1 VESLKTGRPSSGADG
16 RSPLAARLLRTF
28 PAVDSLRRYS
38 PSEARADLLSG
49 VTVAAVAVPQAM
61 AYAMVAG
68 VPAEYGLYT
77 AIVMTAVGAIFDSSR
92 QLINGPTN
100 AISIAVLS
108 VIASVDGQDAKIQAA
123 VLLAFLV
130 GSIQL
135 GITLLRLGD
144 MTRYIS
150 HSVIVGF
157 TAGAGSLL
165 VLDQFKNLLGLRAM
179 GDVHDHFLVRFWLTL
194 VDGGGVHAETAAVGL
209 GTIALVIALRW
220 AKERTGFRLFP
231 ELLLVVATMAALVA
245 WLGLDQRGVKVI
257 GEIPA
262 TLPGF
267 RPPALHAAAVRDFA
281 TGALAIAVL
290 GLLEAIAMAKA
301 IAAQTRQKLD
311 MNQQCLSEGLANFT
325 GSFFQC
331 IPGSGSLTRSAIN
344 QQAGAATQWSGVVS
358 AFAVASIMLLFAP
371 YARFIPRA
379 ALAGILVVS
388 AWKMVDR
395 RALLYHVR
403 TTRFDAAIVGATAF
417 AALAISIEFCVLIGV
432 FMSFVLA
439 VPRAGRMLLTQFVL
453 TPDGGIHER
462 LPEDLVCPR
471 ILVFGLEGEMF
482 FGATAALETH
492 FAAIEEAVGPDTRV
506 VVLRVKRARSPDAVG
521 MTLLGAFLER
531 LGARGVHALLCGVRP
546 DFHDRLKRS
555 GLAERLGDRIF
566 LEQPVR
572 QTSTQLAIRRA
583 YELLDE
589 PCPTCPRRDTA
600 ARRQDL
606 YYAI

>member
-1 VESLKTGRPSSGADG
+1 MDTSIA
-16 RSPLAARLLRTF
+16 RSPVMDGISRLV
-28 PAVDSLRRYS
+28 PALGSLRSYAAHD
-38 PSEARADLLSG
+38 ARADALAGL
-49 VTVAAVAVPQAM
+49 TVAAVAVPQAM
-61 AYAMVAG
+61 AYAMAAG
-68 VPAEYGLYT
+68 LPAEHGLYT
-77 AIVMTAVGAIFDSSR
+77 AIVMTGVGALFASSR

-108 VIASVDGQDAKIQAA
+108 VIAAVEGQDAKIQAA

-135 GITLLRLGD
+135 GVTLLRLGD
-144 MTRYIS
+144 LSRYIS

-165 VLDQFKNLLGLRAM
+165 VLDQVKNLLGLRAR
-179 GDVHDHFLVRFWLTL
+179 GGAHDHFLERFWLTL
-194 VDGGGVHAETAAVGL
+194 ADGGGVHAETAAIGL
-209 GTIALVIALRW
+209 GTIALVVALGW
-220 AKERTGFRLFP
+220 GKERIGFRLLP
-231 ELLLVVATMAALVA
+231 ELLLVVAAMAGLVG
-245 WLGLDQRGVKVI
+245 WLGLDQRGVQVI

-262 TLPGF
+262 KLPSL
-267 RPPALHAAAVRDFA
+267 RPPVLDAALMRDFS

-301 IAAQTRQKLD
+301 IAAPTREKLD
-311 MNQQCLSEGLANFT
+311 MNQLCLSEGLANFT

-358 AFAVASIMLLFAP
+358 ALAVASIMLLFAP
-371 YARFIPRA
+371 YAGFIPRA
-379 ALAGILVVS
+379 ALAGILMVS

-417 AALAISIEFCVLIGV
+417 SALAISVEFCILVGV
-432 FMSFVLA
+432 FMSFLLT

-462 LPEDLVCPR
+462 LADDEVCPR

-492 FAAIEEAVGPDTRV
+492 FAAIEDAVGEGTRV
-506 VVLRVKRARSPDAVG
+506 VVLRVKRARNPDAVG
-521 MTLLGAFLER
+521 MTLLEGFLER
-531 LGARGVHALLCGVRP
+531 LHARGVQVLLCGVRA
-546 DFHDRLKRS
+546 DFHERLRRA

-583 YELLDE
+583 YELLDDV
-589 PCPTCPRRDTA
+589 CPPCPRRDTA
-600 ARRQDL
+600 ARKQDL